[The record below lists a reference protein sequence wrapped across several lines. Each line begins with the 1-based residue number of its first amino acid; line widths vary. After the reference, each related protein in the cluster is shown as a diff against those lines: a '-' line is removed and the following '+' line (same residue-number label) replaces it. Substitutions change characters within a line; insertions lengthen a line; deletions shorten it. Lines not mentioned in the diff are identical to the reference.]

1 MTETFEAV
9 VHYSQHDDIAVLTID
24 APPVNAMGVAVRE
37 GLYEACSRA
46 FADSSVKAV
55 VLIGANDKFIAG
67 VDIKEFGGPRN
78 GIKLSDLQALI
89 EQADK
94 PVVAAIDGFALG
106 GGLELAL
113 AMPFRISTARAR
125 VGLPEVN
132 LGLLPA
138 GGGTQRLT
146 RLLGPEA
153 AFDIILSGRHLTAQE

>member
-78 GIKLSDLQALI
+78 GITLSDLQALI

-94 PVVAAIDGFALG
+94 PVVAAIDGAIGLTQCTSHTPSCERSDFCPTRTPWQRINHAVGAALG
-106 GGLELAL
+106 AVSLAEMVPRPGG
-113 AMPFRISTARAR
+113 TARQ
-125 VGLPEVN
+125 
-132 LGLLPA
+132 PA
-138 GGGTQRLT
+138 ALRETLT
-146 RLLGPEA
+146 P
-153 AFDIILSGRHLTAQE
+153 